1 MKRSLLLAL
10 WSTGVLGGPC
20 KPSKPSE
27 TSIADGT
34 PTQSNHISLGLS
46 STYGDSTKTGQDSA
60 HDTSTGTSP
69 HESGQISVSIPFS
82 ESDLNTNTQ
91 DAVSNT
97 IGLPE
102 GSVTGTGSF
111 PEPTSE
117 GGSVPGTVTDDGD
130 SEETS
135 GGAGNSGSPS
145 SPQTDG
151 SFPTGTADFPGEHS
165 GTVTNPDASGTAT
178 GPEDSG
184 NPSGTASGFPEQSSG
199 TLVNT
204 EVSGQPTGTAD
215 VPGGPGATDANTATD
230 LPTTIPSDV
239 PGGASDT
246 ATNPEGSGPSG
257 TATGPG
263 EAGTTA
269 SGGVP
274 GEASGTSPQ
283 DSGASDTATI
293 PEGSGPSGTATVPGE
308 PGTTDSPTG
317 ISEGVSDSSSGT
329 ATVPGEA
336 DNTAS
341 GGVPGDA
348 SGTSPPGSDANPTEV
363 ATDGTSNGGPTV
375 SHDPTNTPGSP
386 EETVSNPAT
395 GTEQGQDTATQT
407 DAAPSTEVA
416 PTGIDTSIAGPA
428 TTAPGNTLPNDQG
441 TLTQSNG
448 DEFTSAAPGDATE
461 DHSGAVTTDANG
473 APTTLPG
480 NQDQTTGSPEQS
492 TSASSDQNSDG
503 NSNETSLGQ
512 EDSSAASTTDGNAA
526 QPTTEGDGV
535 TTKPVADNTDAS
547 STGSS
552 EVNNGATTTGSGPVE
567 TTDFDGVP
575 STTVPAP
582 SATANPVTSAATT
595 DTDMPV
601 VTEAPPGFNPSTVI
615 GHPEWTTNTWITTTT
630 SEGSDPTVVPVLVG
644 CNDCGGGGSGIILW
658 GFPPVINTWFQ
669 LPNLPKFSFPCIP
682 PASGCT
688 STPVTEETGEDG
700 DDDDDDDDKSST
712 TCTDKATVTDCFV
725 ACTTYT
731 GPAGVSVTP
740 ECQTTCT
747 KTHTGCSVTGTTTTS
762 SAAACG
768 PSGDSECTTCNVDLT
783 ANDDSESLKRRSL
796 ERRGGIDIKK
806 NIAGCDW
813 SNTPVGAPRFPAY
826 PGGNLVLNNEAA
838 IVSQNSPLNQ
848 IKRWW
853 RTTRD
858 TNCVPSLN
866 NIGEASYPKTGLT
879 DVEGP
884 SIDHVYEKSML
895 LDFWRFIIDPAA
907 AAVVGMKTGTPNKI
921 NCDDIKSYGG
931 INSGS
936 NLIQKVFDT
945 YPGSAEVLMPNNAQ
959 FMDDFIGMDQWT
971 NGNAKAQITDPQ
983 GTKTQA
989 DKKAS
994 NGKAVRANTNIAN
1007 AKRWIEDKMLFLEA
1021 LAIGV
1026 EMFNVDE
1033 AKNALIRQNLRIYQ
1047 TLVDMDENAKNCMKD
1062 DAVINGVWS
1071 FADKYQTFMADR
1083 FTGNQDYSMN
1093 QGVVYAKNKLIT
1105 ALTTDVA
1112 NAANIANI
1120 PAGDLTSWQKRLAN
1134 MQDAS
1139 RVWEVSVTFVW
1150 AGPTTSKR
1158 DTDGLSCDRPNP
1170 SFTTESTV
1178 EPTTDFTTFAT
1189 SMRPSSDIVTSDEV
1203 PSTTEQVTS
1212 SKNPPL
1218 LTDLPSLTQQVP
1230 DTTISTP
1237 DGSSCAETATVT
1249 NCNVGIG
1256 GGHGGPACVERE
1268 TCNSWINTK
1277 TTSTTPSPTPTLAKP
1292 DPGLNEKHCYNS
1304 GQQSNY
1310 EAITYAAES
1319 FCRDVVNDQVQGPV
1333 WSNYKLEG
1341 KKTPSTGYHFKLA
1354 FQVNEGCVWTANYD
1368 ECMRYM
1374 KVPIDSCNCSAKGN
1388 KQGGWVENNCIMAR
1402 IDPNSGT

>member
-20 KPSKPSE
+20 KPSKPLE
-27 TSIADGT
+27 TSVSDST
-34 PTQSNHISLGLS
+34 PTQSNNISLGLS
-46 STYGDSTKTGQDSA
+46 STYLNSTKTGQDGEHETA
-60 HDTSTGTSP
+60 TGTSP

-82 ESDLNTNTQ
+82 ESDMNTHTQ
-91 DAVSNT
+91 DAGSNT

-102 GSVTGTGSF
+102 GSVTGTGSL

-117 GGSVPGTVTDDGD
+117 GGSVPGTVTGDGD

-145 SPQTDG
+145 SPQTEG
-151 SFPTGTADFPGEHS
+151 SFPTGTADVPGEQS
-165 GTVTNPDASGTAT
+165 GTATNPDASGTAT
-178 GPEDSG
+178 RPEGSE

-199 TLVNT
+199 TLENL
-204 EVSGQPTGTAD
+204 ELRMY
-215 VPGGPGATDANTATD
+215 TATN
-230 LPTTIPSDV
+230 LPTTIPSGA

-246 ATNPEGSGPSG
+246 ATN
-257 TATGPG
+257 
-263 EAGTTA
+263 
-269 SGGVP
+269 
-274 GEASGTSPQ
+274 
-283 DSGASDTATI
+283 

-317 ISEGVSDSSSGT
+317 ISEGVSDSLTGT
-329 ATVPGEA
+329 ATVPSEA
-336 DNTAS
+336 DNTAP

-348 SGTSPPGSDANPTEV
+348 SNTSPPGSDANPTEV
-363 ATDGTSNGGPTV
+363 ATDGTSNGGPAV

-386 EETVSNPAT
+386 EETVSNSAT
-395 GTEQGQDTATQT
+395 GTEQGQGTATQT
-407 DAAPSTEVA
+407 DAAPGTDVA
-416 PTGIDTSIAGPA
+416 PTGTDTSIAGPDQPA

-448 DEFTSAAPGDATE
+448 DEFTSAASEDAIG
-461 DHSGAVTTDANG
+461 DHSGAITTDANG
-473 APTTLPG
+473 VPTTLPG
-480 NQDQTTGSPEQS
+480 NQDETTGSPDQP
-492 TSASSDQNSDG
+492 TGASSDQNSDG

-512 EDSSAASTTDGNAA
+512 EDPSATSTTDGNAA
-526 QPTTEGDGV
+526 QPTTEGEEI
-535 TTKPVADNTDAS
+535 TTNPVADNTDAL

-552 EVNNGATTTGSGPVE
+552 EVNNGATTTGAGPVE
-567 TTDFDGVP
+567 TTDFNGVP

-582 SATANPVTSAATT
+582 SATVNPATK
-595 DTDMPV
+595 
-601 VTEAPPGFNPSTVI
+601 APPGFNPSTVS

-644 CNDCGGGGSGIILW
+644 CKNCGGVGSGIILW

-688 STPVTEETGEDG
+688 STPVTEETGEDN
-700 DDDDDDDDKSST
+700 DDDDDDDKSSST

-731 GPAGVSVTP
+731 GPAGASVTP

-796 ERRGGIDIKK
+796 ERRGGVDIKK

-838 IVSQNSPLNQ
+838 IVSQSSPLNQ

-907 AAVVGMKTGTPNKI
+907 AAVVGMTTGTPNKI

-1170 SFTTESTV
+1170 SFTTESTA
-1178 EPTTDFTTFAT
+1178 EPTTEFTTFAT
-1189 SMRPSSDIVTSDEV
+1189 SMRPSSDIVTSDEA
-1203 PSTTEQVTS
+1203 PSTTDQVTS

-1230 DTTISTP
+1230 DATISTP

-1277 TTSTTPSPTPTLAKP
+1277 TTSTTPSPTPTLTKP
-1292 DPGLNEKHCYNS
+1292 DPGQNEKHCYNS